1 MACISPSGA
10 GLIIIAFD
18 RRRRVRDSEDSGA
31 MEKLTDAELRQEWL
45 AFKSEIAE
53 HMQLYGCT
61 SAFNAAHIQ
70 KLKAE
75 MERRGL
81 CLV

>member
-1 MACISPSGA
+1 
-10 GLIIIAFD
+10 
-18 RRRRVRDSEDSGA
+18 
-31 MEKLTDAELRQEWL
+31 MEKLTDAQLREEWL
-45 AFKSEIAE
+45 AFKAEIAE
-53 HMQLYGCT
+53 HMQLYGST

-81 CLV
+81 CLE

>member
-1 MACISPSGA
+1 
-10 GLIIIAFD
+10 
-18 RRRRVRDSEDSGA
+18 
-31 MEKLTDAELRQEWL
+31 MEKLTDDQLRAEWFS
-45 AFKSEIAE
+45 FKAEIAE
-53 HMQLYGCT
+53 HMQLYGST

-81 CLV
+81 CLE